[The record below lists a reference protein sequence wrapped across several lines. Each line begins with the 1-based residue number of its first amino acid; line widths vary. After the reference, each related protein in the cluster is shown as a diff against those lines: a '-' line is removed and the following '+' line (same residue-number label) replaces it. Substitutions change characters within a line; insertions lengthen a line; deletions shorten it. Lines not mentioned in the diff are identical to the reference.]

1 LAPRASSRR
10 TGKGTGVLLW
20 WRGRGRRAI
29 AVLRRGGGRGAWRRL
44 GRAEGSASSFIG
56 AREDAY
62 GVACTRH
69 ARQAGVGGHAVEV
82 EPMTLLAIGPD
93 GLRSSNSLRLEWSG
107 RPRGSGLVPK
117 EKEKLYYFLKYFFSA
132 ETIPEKSRKCFRG
145 TKIF

>member
-1 LAPRASSRR
+1 VAAARAR
-10 TGKGTGVLLW
+10 
-20 WRGRGRRAI
+20 
-29 AVLRRGGGRGAWRRL
+29 
-44 GRAEGSASSFIG
+44 EGSASSFIG
-56 AREDAY
+56 IKGHGRRAY

-69 ARQAGVGGHAVEV
+69 ARRAGGGGHAV